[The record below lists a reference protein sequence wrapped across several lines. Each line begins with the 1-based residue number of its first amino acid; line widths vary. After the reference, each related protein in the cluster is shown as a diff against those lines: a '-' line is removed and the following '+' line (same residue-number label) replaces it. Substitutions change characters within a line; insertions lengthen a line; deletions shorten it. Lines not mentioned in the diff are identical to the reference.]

1 MLPETNVHY
10 EIETKRKFEPDSAW
24 CKATETCYLRSQ
36 VQAVLDSWRARFPA
50 DEYRALKVTVTHEE
64 TEL

>member
-10 EIETKRKFEPDSAW
+10 EIETKRKHEPVSAW
-24 CKATETCYLRSQ
+24 RKATETNYLGSQ
-36 VQAVLDSWRARFPA
+36 IQAVIDSWRARFPES
-50 DEYRALKVTVTHEE
+50 EYRALKVTVTHEE

>member
-10 EIETKRKFEPDSAW
+10 EIQTKLKTEDDGQW

-36 VQAVLDSWRARFPA
+36 VQAVLDRYSARFIES
-50 DEYRALKVTVTHEE
+50 EYRALKVTVTHEE